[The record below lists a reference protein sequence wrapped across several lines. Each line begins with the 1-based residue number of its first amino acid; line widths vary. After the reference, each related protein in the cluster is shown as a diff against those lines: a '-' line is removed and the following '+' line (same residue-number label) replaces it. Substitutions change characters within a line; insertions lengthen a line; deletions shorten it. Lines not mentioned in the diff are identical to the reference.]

1 MTPRKTRVLLVGES
15 SWLPTGYGTM
25 ASELLYRLNM
35 SGQFDLCELGSAGAP
50 GDPRARNRPWPFV
63 YAVPENEI
71 ERQLFEANPF
81 GAHGGWRFEETC
93 LAFKPDIVWA
103 FRDPWVDAFLAGSPF
118 RPFYHLSLMP
128 TVDSENQHPDWMDV
142 IRNAD
147 SVFAYTEFSQEV
159 LNREG
164 GGLVKTCGTAS
175 PGVDHAV
182 FKNLGPAAKE
192 ALKAGAGLP
201 TDAVVV
207 GMVGRNQPRKLFPDL
222 IQTFGE
228 ILREGPELV
237 RRTAYL
243 YLHTGHPDLGCWD
256 IPGLIANAGI
266 GHRTL
271 VTYSCI
277 SCGAAFSSVYRDS
290 VTVCK
295 ECGVYGARLPSPD
308 HSPPREVLACIYNLM
323 DVYVQLATNEGFGVP
338 LIEAA
343 SCELPVMATDYSA
356 TSDIVRKLSGTPIPI
371 HRFYIEPNSGRK
383 LALPDN
389 RLLGRLLVEALSK
402 PASIRMGEGRRARE
416 GVLRHYTWEKSAET
430 WGNHFLKVQL
440 KDERQTWASP
450 SRQFNPPTILP
461 DNLSSD
467 EFVRWCM
474 RYLAGRPDLV
484 GGFSAARMAR
494 DLAWAGPSG
503 RDTVTKTCAALAADL
518 NHWEGRRCA

>member
-1 MTPRKTRVLLVGES
+1 MS
-15 SWLPTGYGTM
+15 
-25 ASELLYRLNM
+25 SELLTILNR

-63 YAVPENEI
+63 YAVPENDA
-71 ERQLFEANPF
+71 ERQLASANSF
-81 GAHGGWRFEETC
+81 GPHGGWRLEETC

-118 RPFYHLSLMP
+118 RPFYHLALMP

-147 SVFAYTEFSQEV
+147 AVFAYTDFSLDV

-164 GGLVKTCGTAS
+164 AGLVKTVGTAS
-175 PGVDHAV
+175 PGVDHNV
-182 FKNLGPAAKE
+182 FKNLGGASRE

-201 TDAVVV
+201 PDAVVV

-228 ILREGPELV
+228 VLREGPELV

-256 IPGLIANAGI
+256 LPGLIAQAGV

-271 VTYSCI
+271 VTYSCA
-277 SCGAAFSSVYRDS
+277 SCGAAFSSLYRDS
-290 VTVCK
+290 VTQCK
-295 ECGVYGARLPSPD
+295 ECGIYQAQLPTPN
-308 HSPPREVLACIYNLM
+308 HSPPREVLACVYNLM
-323 DVYVQLATNEGFGVP
+323 DVYIQLSTNEGFGVP

-343 SCELPVMATDYSA
+343 SCELPVLAMDYSA
-356 TSDIVRKLSGTPIPI
+356 TADIVRKLGGTPVPI
-371 HRFYIEPNSGRK
+371 HRCYTEPNSGRK

-389 RLLGRLLVEALSK
+389 RALAKLLIQALSK
-402 PASIRMGEGRRARE
+402 PASLRAAEGRRGRE
-416 GVLRHYTWEKSAET
+416 AVLRHYTWEKSADS
-430 WGNHFLKVQL
+430 WASHFLNVPL
-440 KDERQTWASP
+440 KDESQTWGSASRAFTPP
-450 SRQFNPPTILP
+450 SILP

-474 RYLAGRPDLV
+474 RFLAGRPDLA
-484 GGFSAARMAR
+484 GGYSAARMAR
-494 DLAWAGPSG
+494 DLAWVGPSG
-503 RDTVTKTCAALAADL
+503 RENVAKTCAALAADL
-518 NHWEGRRCA
+518 NYWEGRRCA